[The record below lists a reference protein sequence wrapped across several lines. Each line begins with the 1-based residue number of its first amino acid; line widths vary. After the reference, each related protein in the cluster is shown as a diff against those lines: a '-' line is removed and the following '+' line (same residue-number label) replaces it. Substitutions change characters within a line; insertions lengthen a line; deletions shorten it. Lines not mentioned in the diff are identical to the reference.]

1 MQLSIRIGLAGCAHP
16 RSRAYA
22 AALAELEGAALAGV
36 WDADA
41 VRAAQLA
48 AECGARH
55 YASLPEL
62 LAEADALIVADAPG
76 RQRALAEAAANAG
89 LPILIEPPLAG
100 TLAEAQALVAMCDK
114 AGAPLAV
121 AFPLRYS
128 QPLAQLRAA
137 VQAGTLGD
145 TLMIRV
151 TAQASDPGDW
161 PEQPATG
168 ALLRESGH
176 AADLLGWI
184 WGREVTQVYAE
195 AASRLGGRPA
205 DDCNTLLI
213 ALAGGI
219 SASLDTSW
227 SRPAGAWPGARTL
240 ALEVTGT
247 LGVAQADAF
256 AQKIELYAGGR
267 GTWQQWG
274 DPLEH
279 LMLADWLAALREG
292 RPAPA
297 GPADGL
303 RALQFALAALRSA
316 ELHLPVQLGA
326 S

>member
-1 MQLSIRIGLAGCAHP
+1 MQGVMRIGLAGCAHP

-22 AALAELEGAALAGV
+22 AALAELAGAALAGV

-41 VRAAQLA
+41 TRAAQLA
-48 AECGARH
+48 AELGARH
-55 YASLPEL
+55 FASLPAL
-62 LAEADALIVADAPG
+62 LAASDALLVADAPG
-76 RQRALAEAAANAG
+76 RQRALAEAAAGAG
-89 LPILIEPPLAG
+89 LPILLGPPLAA
-100 TLAEAQALVAMCDK
+100 TLAEAQALVEACAR
-114 AGAPLAV
+114 AGTPLAV

-137 VQAGTLGD
+137 VHAGALGD
-145 TLMIRV
+145 TLMIRL
-151 TAQASDPGDW
+151 TAQASDPGSW
-161 PEQPATG
+161 PEQPASG

-176 AADLLGWI
+176 AADLLRWI
-184 WGREVTQVYAE
+184 WGREVAQVYAE
-195 AASRLGGRPA
+195 AASRFHSRPA

-267 GTWQQWG
+267 GAWRQWG
-274 DPLEH
+274 DPLER